1 MIYCI
6 HTSLVKTTPLLWLH
20 NKPCL
25 SQQKKLFKRNG
36 LSFHW
41 CLYNKYNITWPLA
54 WRYKKRNF
62 ISPRGYVIISAISK
76 TVLYTISG

>member
-20 NKPCL
+20 NKSCL

-41 CLYNKYNITWPLA
+41 CLYNKYNITWPLGDT
-54 WRYKKRNF
+54 RRE
-62 ISPRGYVIISAISK
+62 ISYLHAAM
-76 TVLYTISG
+76 

>member
-41 CLYNKYNITWPLA
+41 CLYNKYNITWPLGDTG
-54 WRYKKRNF
+54 RE
-62 ISPRGYVIISAISK
+62 ISYLHAGM
-76 TVLYTISG
+76 